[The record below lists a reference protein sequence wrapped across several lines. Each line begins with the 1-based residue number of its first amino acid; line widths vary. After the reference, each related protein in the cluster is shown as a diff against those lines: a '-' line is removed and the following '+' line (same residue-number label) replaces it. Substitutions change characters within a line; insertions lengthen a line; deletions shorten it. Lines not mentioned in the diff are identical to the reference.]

1 MKNVPAP
8 FFRPLNGERGA
19 RNKIY
24 AAAGGREKKVF
35 TMTKIDIVSGFL
47 GAGKTTLIK
56 KLLAEAFPGEKLVLI
71 ENEFGEISID
81 GGFLKDSGV
90 QISEMSSGCICC
102 SLVGDFNKA
111 LKDVHEQFHPDRI
124 LIEPSGVGKLSDVIV
139 AVENTVK
146 DVPDM
151 KLNSFVTVA
160 DATKVKIYMKNFGE
174 FYNNQIESAGTI
186 ILSRTQRLSQEKLEA
201 AVALLRE
208 KNPNAAI
215 LTTPWDQLDGMTI
228 LSAIE
233 KVSLADELLA
243 HMRAEHEAD
252 EAEHE
257 HEHHHHH
264 HDHDHDEDEDEH
276 NHCCH
281 HHDHDDDDDDD
292 DDDDHDHEHCCH
304 HHHDE
309 DEHDHDHHHHHHDGE
324 ECDDPHCGCH
334 HHHHHADE
342 VFTSWGTET
351 VKAYSEAEL
360 EHILTALD
368 SGEYGAILRAKGI
381 VAAADGGQWL
391 HYDFVPEEHQVRR
404 GPADYTG
411 RICVIGSQLKE
422 DKLSQLFGL

>member
-1 MKNVPAP
+1 
-8 FFRPLNGERGA
+8 
-19 RNKIY
+19 
-24 AAAGGREKKVF
+24 
-35 TMTKIDIVSGFL
+35 MTKIDIFSGFL

-56 KLLAEAFPGEKLVLI
+56 KLIAEAYTGEQLVLI
-71 ENEFGEISID
+71 ENEFGEIGID
-81 GGFLKDSGV
+81 GGFLQEAG
-90 QISEMSSGCICC
+90 ISITEMNSGCICC
-102 SLVGDFNKA
+102 SLVGDFGKA
-111 LKDVHEQFHPDRI
+111 LRQVMDTYHPDRI
-124 LIEPSGVGKLSDVIV
+124 LIEPSGVGKLSDVIR
-139 AVENTVK
+139 AVQNLEMHDVVLNGFTTV
-146 DVPDM
+146 V
-151 KLNSFVTVA
+151 
-160 DATKVKIYMKNFGE
+160 DATKAKMYMRNFGE
-174 FYNNQIESAGTI
+174 FFNNQVEHASAI
-186 ILSRTQRLSQEKLEA
+186 ILSRTAGMSQEKLDA
-201 AVALLRE
+201 CVALLRE
-208 KNPNAAI
+208 KNPTAAI
-215 LTTPWDQLDGMTI
+215 LTTPWDALDGMTI

-264 HDHDHDEDEDEH
+264 HDEDEHDHD
-276 NHCCH
+276 HCCH
-281 HHDHDDDDDDD
+281 HHDHDDD

>member
-1 MKNVPAP
+1 
-8 FFRPLNGERGA
+8 
-19 RNKIY
+19 
-24 AAAGGREKKVF
+24 
-35 TMTKIDIVSGFL
+35 MTKIDIVSGFL

-56 KLLAEAFPGEKLVLI
+56 KLLAEAFQGEKLVLI

-81 GGFLKDSGV
+81 GGFLKESGV

-111 LKDVHEQFHPDRI
+111 LKDVHQQFAPDRI

-160 DATKVKIYMKNFGE
+160 DATKVKVYMKNFGE

-186 ILSRTQRLSQEKLEA
+186 ILSRTQKLTQEKLEA

-215 LTTPWDQLDGMTI
+215 LTTPWDELDGKTI

-243 HMRAEHEAD
+243 RMQAEHAAD
-252 EAEHE
+252 EAE
-257 HEHHHHH
+257 HHHH
-264 HDHDHDEDEDEH
+264 HDHDEDD
-276 NHCCH
+276 
-281 HHDHDDDDDDD
+281 
-292 DDDDHDHEHCCH
+292 DHEHCCH
-304 HHHDE
+304 HDHEEHDHCHHDHDE
-309 DEHDHDHHHHHHDGE
+309 DEHCHHHEHDHEHDHEDHDEHEHHHHDGE

-342 VFTSWGTET
+342 VFTSWGVET
-351 VKAYSEAEL
+351 VKVFTESEL
-360 EHILTALD
+360 ETILTALD
-368 SGEYGAILRAKGI
+368 SGDYGAILRAKGI
-381 VAAADGGQWL
+381 VHSEDGKWL
-391 HYDFVPEEHQVRR
+391 HFDFVPEEHQVRF
-404 GPADYTG
+404 GAADYTG
-411 RICVIGSQLKE
+411 RLCVIGSQLKE
-422 DKLSQLFGL
+422 DKLAELFGL

>member
-1 MKNVPAP
+1 
-8 FFRPLNGERGA
+8 
-19 RNKIY
+19 
-24 AAAGGREKKVF
+24 
-35 TMTKIDIVSGFL
+35 MTKIDIVSGFL

-111 LKDVHEQFHPDRI
+111 LKDVHQQFAPDRI

-160 DATKVKIYMKNFGE
+160 DATKVKVYMKNFGE

-264 HDHDHDEDEDEH
+264 HDEDEDEH
-276 NHCCH
+276 DHCCH

-292 DDDDHDHEHCCH
+292 DDHEHCCH

>member
-1 MKNVPAP
+1 
-8 FFRPLNGERGA
+8 
-19 RNKIY
+19 
-24 AAAGGREKKVF
+24 
-35 TMTKIDIVSGFL
+35 MTKIDIFSGFL

-56 KLLAEAFPGEKLVLI
+56 KMIAESYKGQKLVLI
-71 ENEFGEISID
+71 ENEFGEIGID
-81 GGFLKDSGV
+81 GGFLQDSG
-90 QISEMSSGCICC
+90 INITEMNSGCICC
-102 SLVGDFNKA
+102 SLVGDFGKA
-111 LKDVHEQFHPDRI
+111 LKKVIAEYHPDRI
-124 LIEPSGVGKLSDVIV
+124 LIEPSGVGKLSDVIAAVSKVTNDEVTLGYTV
-139 AVENTVK
+139 A
-146 DVPDM
+146 
-151 KLNSFVTVA
+151 VA
-160 DATKVKIYMKNFGE
+160 DAGKVKVYMKNFGE

-264 HDHDHDEDEDEH
+264 HDEDEHDHD
-276 NHCCH
+276 HCCH
-281 HHDHDDDDDDD
+281 HHDHDDD